1 MGIVVDIEWPNAGL
15 SDRDI
20 SNAAQIDGS
29 KIIRQQANSVEV
41 YSQGTSVASDVTQT
55 ILMVYGKVGTLIAL
69 EASIFEA
76 GADPSTVEIE
86 LKKGSAEVDFTSVL
100 SGPLSITHSTAERTP
115 VSLTSTSTPSISTT
129 ALVAGDI
136 LQIVVDTSDKG
147 ATPPKGLLVT
157 LTYQEAGKS
166 A

>member
-41 YSQGTSVASDVTQT
+41 YAQGASVASDVTKT

-69 EASIFEA
+69 EAAIFEA
-76 GADPSTVEIE
+76 AVGDSTVT
-86 LKKGSAEVDFTSVL
+86 VDLQKSTAGGAFASVL
-100 SGPLSITHSTAERTP
+100 SSALSISSITAVRTP

-136 LQIVVDTSDKG
+136 LQIVVD
-147 ATPPKGLLVT
+147 ATEGSGTLPLGLLVT

>member
-41 YSQGTSVASDVTQT
+41 YAQGTSVADDVTKT

-76 GADPSTVEIE
+76 GADPSTVT
-86 LKKGSAEVDFTSVL
+86 VDLQKSTAGGAFATVL
-100 SGPLSITHSTAERTP
+100 SSALSITHSTAERTP

-136 LQIVVDTSDKG
+136 LQIVVDTSSKG
-147 ATPPKGLLVT
+147 ATPPEGLLVT

>member
-1 MGIVVDIEWPNAGL
+1 MGIVIEIEWPNAGL

-20 SNAAQIDGS
+20 SHAAQIDGS

-41 YSQGTSVASDVTQT
+41 YPELTSVADDVTKT
-55 ILMVYGKVGTLIAL
+55 ILMVYGKIGTLIAL

-76 GADPSTVEIE
+76 GANPSTVNID
-86 LKKGSAEVDFTSVL
+86 LQKSTASGAFATVL
-100 SGPLSITHSTAERTP
+100 SSPLSITHSTAVRTP